1 MYDKLLTV
9 SDAAK
14 MLGISASTLRR
25 LEKNGEVQTYG
36 LKVVYTP
43 GGQRRYL
50 ADEIQRIY
58 AQTGFAGKIGF
69 GQRAAVLVR
78 DVTHAFMDPGST
90 LAINT
95 PLDKNALHH
104 LLSLAGDRQLP
115 RVFTKTIHQEQ
126 HAFSRLW
133 GKKFPSL
140 TVLGEDAY
148 LNRIDDAL
156 SDIPFDRQQAT
167 CYVSDLHHENLPRYL
182 QAEGIDTLILA
193 GATASGS
200 IRATAIEAFQQGMHV
215 IIPREIIGDRSPSLL
230 NFTLLDLNARYADV
244 MSVEEVVEWVSN
256 RPLHC
261 TNKRHNAP

>member
-9 SDAAK
+9 SDAAR

-25 LEKNGEVQTYG
+25 LEENGEVKTFG

-58 AQTGFAGKIGF
+58 AQVGFAGKIGF

-78 DVTHAFMDPGST
+78 DVTHAFLDVGST
-90 LAINT
+90 LAIST
-95 PLDKNALHH
+95 PLDKIALHR
-104 LLSLAGDRQLP
+104 LLTQAGDHQLP
-115 RVFTKTIHQEQ
+115 RIFTKTIYRADHE
-126 HAFSRLW
+126 FSRLW

-140 TVLGEDAY
+140 TVLKDDSY
-148 LNRIDDAL
+148 LNQIDDAL
-156 SDIPFDRQQAT
+156 ADIPFDRCQET
-167 CYVSDLHHENLPRYL
+167 CYISDLHHDDLMGYL
-182 QAEGIDTLILA
+182 ASQGIDTLILA

-215 IIPREIIGDRSPSLL
+215 ILPREVIGDRSKSLL
-230 NFTLLDLNARYADV
+230 DFTLLDLNARYADV
-244 MSVEEVVEWVSN
+244 LNVEDVLAWMAE
-256 RPLHC
+256 
-261 TNKRHNAP
+261 K